1 MRITVRVF
9 GDIASVIGRRHT
21 VDLKEGSTVGSL
33 ARRIG
38 ESSGQRR
45 QGYLG
50 EFKVGGKDLMI
61 LVNGRSIDLLGGT
74 ATPLRDGDEVV
85 IMQPTAGG

>member
-9 GDIASVIGRRHT
+9 GDIASIIGRRHT
-21 VDLKEGSTVGSL
+21 VDLEEGSTVGSL
-33 ARRIG
+33 AKRIG
-38 ESSGQRR
+38 ESAGQRR

-74 ATPLRDGDEVV
+74 GTPLKDGDEVV